1 MFIVFEGIDGTGKST
16 QVKLLQQALEKSG
29 DTVVTSFEPTNGTYG
44 SMLRSSATR
53 PEGRY
58 SLNEEFDLFLKD
70 RKEHLQQLINPA
82 LERGEVVILDRYYYS
97 TMAYQGA
104 RGLDP
109 TLIREKNEEFA
120 TKPDLVFVLT
130 LPVEASL
137 KRIGVRDGEGDAFE
151 AKENLEKCAD
161 IFMSLDDQ
169 NVVFIDAE
177 RSPEQVHEDVRRL
190 TLGYMA

>member
-16 QVKLLQQALEKSG
+16 QVKLLKEALEKNG
-29 DTVVTSFEPTNGTYG
+29 DTVITSFEPTNGTYG
-44 SMLRSSATR
+44 SLLRSSATR

-58 SLNEEFDLFLKD
+58 SLEEEFDLFLKD
-70 RKEHLQQLINPA
+70 RHEHVEQLINPA
-82 LERGEVVILDRYYYS
+82 LERGDVVILDRYYYS

-109 TLIREKNEEFA
+109 TVIRERNEEFA
-120 TKPDLVFVLT
+120 TIPDLVFVLT

-137 KRIGVRDGEGDAFE
+137 QRIGVRDGEGDAFE
-151 AKENLEKCAD
+151 ARENLEKCAD

-169 NVVFIDAE
+169 NVVFIDAQ
-177 RSPEQVHEDVRRL
+177 RPPEEVHEEVRRL
-190 TLGYMA
+190 TLGFMA